1 VCITAGMVCAEEE
14 VDVCMFW
21 SCEGSGLVG
30 WFIKEEW
37 AEGSEGYF
45 RMRWGRVDN

>member
-1 VCITAGMVCAEEE
+1 VYYCGYVCAEEE